1 MAFTGVNGPPQVVQL
16 GGAQVVDRYKA
27 NTEADLSAG
36 DFLRITSDTGEVE
49 VTDVVDTD
57 NTGGLEAMAISD
69 FDASED
75 GNIVIPTLLITADTV
90 FRQQVTTGTPEVG
103 DIGSLATLDLTTGKM
118 APTDTTANGVVE
130 IVDVEV
136 RKRWWR
142 ADDDV
147 CGAYGVV
154 YFKIIPSILQAAR
167 IAAT

>member
-1 MAFTGVNGPPQVVQL
+1 MAFTGVIGPPQVVQL
-16 GGAQVVDRYKA
+16 GGATVTERYKA

-49 VTDVVDTD
+49 VTDIVDTGD
-57 NTGGLEAMAISD
+57 TGGLEAMAISD

-75 GNIVIPTLLITADTV
+75 GNIFIPVLMITPDTV
-90 FRQQVTTGTPEVG
+90 FRQQVSTGTPAVS

-118 APTDTTANGVVE
+118 APTDTTTNGVVE
-130 IVDVEV
+130 IVDVEL
-136 RKRWWR
+136 RKRWWLS
-142 ADDDV
+142 DEDV

-154 YFKIIPSILQAAR
+154 YFKIISEILLQDR